1 MTKSLMTLM
10 AGAAMLISSG
20 CATKN
25 YVRKEMS
32 PTVNKIN
39 ELDEMTAKNT
49 NDIRDVDAR
58 ATKGI
63 SDVNTKA
70 SEVDQKAQAAGQKAT
85 EAQTLASAANSK
97 ADVISNV
104 VANLDNY
111 RPVTEASVHFA
122 FNSDVLTKRAKE
134 ALDQLA
140 QEIPNTKGY
149 IIELIGGTDSTGDP
163 QYNYELSQRRA
174 AAVTQYLAANHGVPA
189 HKVYVIGLGED
200 KKAASNSSAAGRAK
214 NRRVDVRLMTN
225 IQENETPGANSPSGG
240 K

>member
-1 MTKSLMTLM
+1 
-10 AGAAMLISSG
+10 
-20 CATKN
+20 
-25 YVRKEMS
+25 MS

-63 SDVNTKA
+63 ADVNAKA

-85 EAQTLASAANSK
+85 EAQTLASTANSK
-97 ADVISNV
+97 ADVISNA

-122 FNSDVLTKRAKE
+122 VNSDVLTKRAKE

-174 AAVTQYLAANHGVPA
+174 AAVTQYFAANHGVPA

-200 KKAASNSSAAGRAK
+200 KKAASNASAAGRAK

-225 IQENETPGANSPSGG
+225 IQENSTPGANSPSGG

>member
-1 MTKSLMTLM
+1 MTKSLIILM
-10 AGAAMLISSG
+10 AGAAMLVSSG
-20 CATKN
+20 CASKN

-63 SDVNTKA
+63 ADVNSKA
-70 SEVDQKAQAAGQKAT
+70 ADVDQKAQAAGQRAT
-85 EAQTLASAANSK
+85 EAQTLAANANSK
-97 ADVISNV
+97 ADVISHA

-111 RPVTEASVHFA
+111 RPVTEASVHFG

-140 QEIPNTKGY
+140 EEIPNTKGY
-149 IIELIGGTDSTGDP
+149 IIELIGGTDSVGDP

-174 AAVTQYLAANHGVPA
+174 ASVTQYLASQHGVPA
-189 HKVYVIGLGED
+189 HKVYVIGLGKD
-200 KKAASNSSAAGRAK
+200 KQAASNSTSAGRAK

-225 IQENETPGANSPSGG
+225 VQEENASNSPSGG

>member
-1 MTKSLMTLM
+1 
-10 AGAAMLISSG
+10 
-20 CATKN
+20 
-25 YVRKEMS
+25 MS

-39 ELDEMTAKNT
+39 ELDEITAKNS

-63 SDVNTKA
+63 ADVNTKA
-70 SEVDQKAQAAGQKAT
+70 ADVDQKAQAAGQKAS

-97 ADVISNV
+97 ADVISNA

-149 IIELIGGTDSTGDP
+149 IIELIGGTDSTGDA

-174 AAVTQYLAANHGVPA
+174 ASVTQYLAAEHGVPA

-200 KKAASNSSAAGRAK
+200 KKAASNADAAGRAK

-225 IQENETPGANSPSGG
+225 VQENNTSASNSPSGG

>member
-1 MTKSLMTLM
+1 MTKSLVTIL
-10 AGAAMLISSG
+10 AGAAIAFSSG

-63 SDVNTKA
+63 NDVNAKA
-70 SEVDQKAQAAGQKAT
+70 SDVDQKAQAAGQRAT
-85 EAQTLASAANSK
+85 EAQTLAANASTK
-97 ADVISNV
+97 ADQISNT

-122 FNSDVLTKRAKE
+122 FNSDVLTKKAKE

-149 IIELIGGTDSTGDP
+149 IIELIGGTDSVGDA

-174 AAVTQYLAANHGVPA
+174 AAVTQYLAQEHNVPA
-189 HKVYVIGLGED
+189 HKVYVIGLGKD
-200 KKAASNSSAAGRAK
+200 KSVASNNTSAGRAK

-225 IQENETPGANSPSGG
+225 VQENDTTANNNPGG

>member
-1 MTKSLMTLM
+1 MTKSLITLM
-10 AGAAMLISSG
+10 AGAAMLVSSG

-39 ELDEMTAKNT
+39 ELDEITAKNS

-63 SDVNTKA
+63 ADVNTKA
-70 SEVDQKAQAAGQKAT
+70 ADVDQKAQAAGQRAS

-97 ADVISNV
+97 ADVISNA

-149 IIELIGGTDSTGDP
+149 NNELIGGTD
-163 QYNYELSQRRA
+163 
-174 AAVTQYLAANHGVPA
+174 
-189 HKVYVIGLGED
+189 
-200 KKAASNSSAAGRAK
+200 
-214 NRRVDVRLMTN
+214 
-225 IQENETPGANSPSGG
+225 
-240 K
+240 

>member
-20 CATKN
+20 CASKN

-85 EAQTLASAANSK
+85 EAQTMASAANSK

-200 KKAASNSSAAGRAK
+200 KKAASNANAAGRAK